1 MLHHCL
7 KRTNRAT
14 HVKTLLSS
22 FDDRDLTLTLEP
34 RSRPIE
40 RSLFQ
45 FIWKYSKRDQL
56 VLLVVT
62 ACLFPLLYL
71 TLELP
76 KRIINDAIGA
86 QSSTV
91 EVLGQQVDQLT
102 YLWIL
107 CGAFLLAVLAHGL
120 TKMRINTMK
129 GVLAERML
137 RRFRYSLI
145 ARVLRFPQ
153 PYFERTSQGELVS
166 MITSE
171 SEPMGGLMGDAVS
184 QPVLQAG
191 QMLTILYFLF
201 AQNFWFGLAAVALIP
216 LQGWLIPLLQRR
228 INLLNKKRIQQVRA
242 LASEIG
248 ESAAGASTLR
258 VNGGWRY
265 RMARVTDRLGRLYEI
280 RFEIYQKK
288 FFMKFL
294 NNFITQLTPFFFY
307 AVGGYLVLEGKVSL
321 GALVAALAAYKDLA
335 SPWKEL
341 LTYYNQTQDM
351 SLRWEVIL
359 ERFAPPD
366 MVDERLM
373 EGEPEELPHLD
384 GDIVLNDVS
393 VRDAD
398 GNLILE
404 ELSATFPK
412 GELIGIAAPSEE
424 DRRALAEVLTREV
437 LPASGTVTLAGHDI
451 RELHQ
456 MVLATRIGHAT
467 SRPALFKG
475 SFGENVLMPLRVRP
489 LEDPSDARAVR
500 DAIRAGNSPD
510 PFGVNW
516 VDPKIA
522 GFEKPEELRDWWLR
536 IVEGI
541 GSDTA
546 LLRRGMDQVFD
557 REEHPKLAQA
567 LIDLRPRVQ
576 RALMDAGLDAFAHF
590 NNPAHYNPALPVVE
604 NLLYAT
610 RSVPITYELL
620 REQTEFLQTLR
631 RIGLDKDL
639 VALAQDVLEMLR
651 QIFGMDGTVHPLFRK
666 LGLEASDYEAA
677 LQLLQKVKSRGTEA
691 LEPEELAQMMIV
703 PFSISAEAL
712 GPAFSSEIEDRIL
725 SLRDSHGRELLETLD
740 DHFVPLNKDRF
751 APGFTVLENAIFGKI
766 SDNAGARAEDLRK
779 TVAEVIDA
787 AGVREMVVELIFD
800 LPVSVGGQGLGQS
813 FAEPLAFCRASIKRP
828 DILILDGAL
837 ASFDRATRRAM
848 QDNLRDLLPQSTLI
862 FLEPAFKDPD
872 RFDHYF
878 EMRQGRLKDERA
890 AERGAAD
897 EDSASA
903 ADLSR
908 KLRALESTELFSG
921 LNRRQLRLLAFSAR
935 WYEATPGT
943 AVFHKDDAAT
953 DGAYMIIE
961 GEAGLYLPAEDPGTK
976 SQLIAKVGPGRLVGE
991 LGLIRKEPRAL
1002 SMIAESDLTC
1012 LRIGE
1017 EEFLAVVENDANTA
1031 FKLLQVVAGYVSS

>member
-1 MLHHCL
+1 MI
-7 KRTNRAT
+7 
-14 HVKTLLSS
+14 LLA
-22 FDDRDLTLTLEP
+22 
-34 RSRPIE
+34 
-40 RSLFQ
+40 
-45 FIWKYSKRDQL
+45 
-56 VLLVVT
+56 VT

-86 QSSTV
+86 QSSIIDVWGMQV
-91 EVLGQQVDQLT
+91 EQLT
-102 YLWIL
+102 YLWLL
-107 CGAFLLAVLAHGL
+107 CGAFLMSVLVHGL

-216 LQGWLIPLLQRR
+216 LQGWLIPMLQRR
-228 INLLNKKRIQQVRA
+228 INRLNKKRIQEVRG
-242 LASEIG
+242 LAAEIG

-307 AVGGYLVLEGKVSL
+307 AVGGYLVLQGKVSL

-351 SLRWEVIL
+351 ALRWEVIL
-359 ERFAPPD
+359 ERFAPQG
-366 MVDERLM
+366 MVDEHLM
-373 EGEPEELPHLD
+373 EGEPEELPRLD
-384 GDIVLNDVS
+384 GDIVLDGVS

-398 GNLILE
+398 GNLVLE
-404 ELSATFPK
+404 DLTATFPK
-412 GELIGIAAPSEE
+412 GQLIGIAAPSEE

-437 LPASGTVTLAGHDI
+437 LPASGSVHLAGHDI
-451 RELHQ
+451 RTLHQ

-467 SRPALFKG
+467 SRPALFRG
-475 SFGENVLMPLRVRP
+475 SFGENVLMPLRLRP
-489 LEDPSDARAVR
+489 MEDPDDPTDLRAQR
-500 DAIRAGNSPD
+500 DAVRAGNSAD
-510 PFGVNW
+510 SFHVNW
-516 VDPKIA
+516 VDPEIA
-522 GFEKPEELRDWWLR
+522 GFHRTEELRDWWLR

-557 REEHPKLAQA
+557 KREHPKLAEA
-567 LIDLRPRVQ
+567 LVKLRPHVQ
-576 RALMDAGLDAFAHF
+576 LALMDSGLDAFAHF
-590 NNPAHYNPALPVVE
+590 NNREQYNPALPVAE

-610 RSVPITYELL
+610 RTVPITYELL
-620 REQTEFLQTLR
+620 LEQHDFLRTVR

-639 VALAQDVLEMLR
+639 VNLAQDVLEMLR
-651 QIFGMDGTVHPLFRK
+651 QIFGMDGTTHPLFRK

-677 LQLLQKVKSRGTEA
+677 LQLLQKVKSKGADA

-712 GPAFSSEIEDRIL
+712 GPAFSTEIENRIL
-725 SLRDSHGRELLETLD
+725 SLRDSHGAELLETLD
-740 DHFVPLNKDRF
+740 DIFVPLYEGHF
-751 APGFTVLENAIFGKI
+751 SPGFTVLENAMFGKI
-766 SDNAGARAEDLRK
+766 SDNAGARAEDLRRV
-779 TVAEVIDA
+779 VAEVIDK

-800 LPVSVGGQGLGQS
+800 LPVAVGGQGLGQS

-828 DILILDGAL
+828 DVLILDSAL
-837 ASFDRATRRAM
+837 ASFDRDTRRAM
-848 QDNLRDLLPQSTLI
+848 QDNLRELLPDTTLI
-862 FLEPAFKDPD
+862 FLEPAFRDPD

-878 EMRQGRLKDERA
+878 ELRQGRLKDERA
-890 AERGAAD
+890 DDRGQSG

-908 KLRALESTELFSG
+908 KLRALETTELFSG
-921 LNRRQLRLLAFSAR
+921 LNRRQLRLLAFGAR
-935 WYEATPGT
+935 WYEAVPGT
-943 AVFHKDDAAT
+943 VVFHKDEAAT
-953 DGAYMIIE
+953 DGAYMIID
-961 GEAGLYLPAEDPGTK
+961 GEAGLYLPAEEEGEEG
-976 SQLIAKVGPGRLVGE
+976 QLIARVGPGRLVGE

-1002 SMIAESDLTC
+1002 SMVAESDLTC

-1031 FKLLQVVAGYVSS
+1031 FKLLQVVAGYVTN

>member
-1 MLHHCL
+1 M
-7 KRTNRAT
+7 
-14 HVKTLLSS
+14 
-22 FDDRDLTLTLEP
+22 P
-34 RSRPIE
+34 SRKIFGVLPIE
-40 RSLFQ
+40 RTLFQ

-56 VLLVVT
+56 ILLLVT

-91 EVLGQQVDQLT
+91 EVWGQQFDQLT

-201 AQNFWFGLAAVALIP
+201 VQNLWFGLAAVALIP
-216 LQGWLIPLLQRR
+216 LQGWLIPMLQRR

-265 RMARVTDRLGRLYEI
+265 RMARVTDRLGHLYEI
-280 RFEIYQKK
+280 RFDIYQKK

-351 SLRWEVIL
+351 GLRWEVIL

-373 EGEPEELPHLD
+373 QGEPEELPHLA
-384 GDIVLNDVS
+384 GDIVLDGVS

-398 GNLILE
+398 GNLVLE

-437 LPASGTVTLAGHDI
+437 LPASGTVTLAGYGI
-451 RELHQ
+451 RDLHQ

-467 SRPALFKG
+467 SRPALFQG
-475 SFGENVLMPLRVRP
+475 SFGENVLMPLRIRP
-489 LEDPSDARAVR
+489 LEDPTDPRAQR
-500 DAIRAGNSPD
+500 DAIRAGNSAD

-516 VDPKIA
+516 VDPTIA
-522 GFEKPEELRDWWLR
+522 GFEKSDELREWWLR

-546 LLRRGMDQVFD
+546 LLRRGMDQVFVSS
-557 REEHPKLAQA
+557 EHPQLANA
-567 LIDLRPRVQ
+567 LVKLRPQVQ
-576 RALMDAGLDAFAHF
+576 QALMDAGLDAFAHF
-590 NNPAHYNPALPVVE
+590 NNREYYNPTLPVVE

-610 RSVPITYELL
+610 RSVPITFELL
-620 REQTEFLQTLR
+620 REQHDFLQTVR
-631 RIGLDKDL
+631 RIGLDTDL
-639 VALAQDVLEMLR
+639 VNLAQDVLEMLR

-677 LQLLQKVKSRGTEA
+677 LQLLQKVKSKGAEA
-691 LEPEELAQMMIV
+691 LDPEELAQMMIV

-712 GPAFSSEIEDRIL
+712 GPAFSTEIEDRIL
-725 SLRDSHGRELLETLD
+725 SLRDSHGRELLDTLD
-740 DHFVPLNKDRF
+740 DIFVPLSKSEF

-766 SDNAGARAEDLRK
+766 SDSAGARVEDLRRA
-779 TVAEVIDA
+779 VAEVIDK
-787 AGVREMVVELIFD
+787 AGVREMVVELIFE

-828 DILILDGAL
+828 DILILDSAL
-837 ASFDRATRRAM
+837 ASFDRDTRRAM
-848 QDNLRDLLPQSTLI
+848 QDNLRDLLPDTTLI
-862 FLEPAFKDPD
+862 FLEPAFRDPD

-890 AERGAAD
+890 DVREAVD
-897 EDSASA
+897 EDSAAA

-921 LNRRQLRLLAFSAR
+921 LNRRQLRLLAFGAR
-935 WYEATPGT
+935 WFEATPGT

-961 GEAGLYLPAEDPGTK
+961 GEAGLYLPAEDEGAEG
-976 SQLIAKVGPGRLVGE
+976 QLIAKVGPGRLVGE

>member
-1 MLHHCL
+1 M
-7 KRTNRAT
+7 
-14 HVKTLLSS
+14 
-22 FDDRDLTLTLEP
+22 
-34 RSRPIE
+34 
-40 RSLFQ
+40 
-45 FIWKYSKRDQL
+45 
-56 VLLVVT
+56 VLLLVT
-62 ACLFPLLYL
+62 TCLFPLLYL

-91 EVLGQQVDQLT
+91 EVWGMSFDQLT
-102 YLWIL
+102 YLWLL
-107 CGAFLLAVLAHGL
+107 CGAFLLAVLVHGL

-129 GVLAERML
+129 GVLSERML

-201 AQNFWFGLAAVALIP
+201 LQSFWFGLAAIALIP
-216 LQGWLIPLLQRR
+216 LQAWVIPMLQRR
-228 INLLNKKRIQQVRA
+228 INRLNKKRVQQVRG

-307 AVGGYLVLEGKVSL
+307 AIGGYLVLEGRVSL

-341 LTYYNQTQDM
+341 LAYYNQTQDM
-351 SLRWEVIL
+351 AVRWDVIL

-366 MVDERLM
+366 MVDEHLM

-384 GDIVLNDVS
+384 GDLVLDGVS
-393 VRDAD
+393 VRDSD
-398 GNLILE
+398 GNLVLE
-404 ELSATFPK
+404 EINATFPK

-437 LPASGTVTLAGHDI
+437 LPSAGQVTVAGHNI

-467 SRPALFKG
+467 SRPVLFRG
-475 SFGENVLMPLRVRP
+475 SFGENVLMPLRMRP
-489 LEDPSDARAVR
+489 MEEAPDMRAQQDAV
-500 DAIRAGNSPD
+500 RAGNSPD

-516 VDPKIA
+516 VDPGVA
-522 GFEKPEELRDWWLR
+522 GFQRTEELRDWWLR

-557 REEHPKLAQA
+557 KSEHPKLAEA
-567 LIDLRPRVQ
+567 LVKLRPHVQ
-576 RALMDAGLDAFAHF
+576 LALMESGLDAFAHF
-590 NNPAHYNPALPVVE
+590 NNRERYNPALPVAE

-620 REQTEFLQTLR
+620 LQQTEFLQTVR
-631 RIGLDKDL
+631 RIGLDRDL
-639 VALAQDVLEMLR
+639 VKLAQDVLEMLR
-651 QIFGMDGTVHPLFRK
+651 QIFGMDGTTHPLFRK
-666 LGLEASDYEAA
+666 LGLEVSDYEAA
-677 LQLLQKVKSRGTEA
+677 LQLMQKIKLKGMET
-691 LEPEELAQMMIV
+691 LDPDELAQMMIV

-725 SLRDSHGRELLETLD
+725 YLRDTHGAELLSTLND
-740 DHFVPLNKDRF
+740 IFVPLYEGHF
-751 APGFTVLENAIFGKI
+751 SPGFTVLENAIFGKI
-766 SDNAGARAEDLRK
+766 SDSAGPRAEDLRK
-779 TVAEVIDA
+779 VVADVIDK

-800 LPVSVGGQGLGQS
+800 LPVAVGGQGLGAS

-828 DILILDGAL
+828 DILILEGAL
-837 ASFDRATRRAM
+837 ASFDRDTRRAM
-848 QDNLRDLLPQSTLI
+848 QDNLRDLLPDATLI
-862 FLEPAFKDPD
+862 FLEPSFRDPD

-878 EMRQGRLKDERA
+878 ELRQGRLKDERA
-890 AERGAAD
+890 DDRGASD
-897 EDSASA
+897 EDSTSA

-921 LNRRQLRLLAFSAR
+921 LNRRQLRLLAFGAR
-935 WYEATPGT
+935 WYEAAPGT
-943 AVFHKDDAAT
+943 AVFNKDDDAS

-961 GEAGLYLPAEDPGTK
+961 GEAGLFLPADHEGGE

-1002 SMIAESDLTC
+1002 TMIAETDLTC